1 LNGICDLQKPE
12 VQITHLN
19 THFLRDI
26 IGQIAVSNRKGRIAC
41 HIH

>member
-19 THFLRDI
+19 SHFIAGI
-26 IGQIAVSNRKGRIAC
+26 IG
-41 HIH
+41 

>member
-1 LNGICDLQKPE
+1 
-12 VQITHLN
+12 LN

-26 IGQIAVSNRKGRIAC
+26 IGQIFVSIHKDRIAC